1 MAIKLAVP
9 TEGGVLC
16 AHFGHCEAFYIA
28 TVEGKEITAEEMI
41 VPPVHQ
47 PGLYPAWVAEHGVST
62 VIAGGI
68 GEKAKTL
75 FKAQNIQVIEGM
87 QLKAPR
93 ELVTE
98 FIGGSLVSGTNT
110 CNHDHD

>member
-16 AHFGHCEAFYIA
+16 AHFGHCESFYIA
-28 TVEGKEITAEEMI
+28 TVEGKEITSEEKI

-47 PGLYPAWVAEHGVST
+47 PGLYPAWVAEHGVTT

-68 GEKAKTL
+68 GEKAKVL
-75 FKAQNIQVIEGM
+75 FKEQNIEVIEG
-87 QLKAPR
+87 LGFISPR
-93 ELVTE
+93 ELVTK

-110 CNHDHD
+110 CNHDHN

>member
-28 TVEGKEITAEEMI
+28 TVEENKIIAEEMI

-47 PGLYPAWVAEHGVST
+47 PGLYPSWVAGHGVTT
-62 VIAGGI
+62 VLAGGI
-68 GEKAKTL
+68 GEKAKVL
-75 FKAQNIQVIEGM
+75 FKKQNIEVIEG
-87 QLKAPR
+87 LNATVPN
-93 ELVTE
+93 ELVSE
-98 FIGGSLVSGTNT
+98 YIAGALVSGTNT
-110 CNHDHD
+110 CHHDHE